1 MAMRNVL
8 LLAIVAVGFLGCS
21 SPAPLP
27 VVDRIDLE
35 RYAGRWY
42 EWARFDHI
50 FERGCDCSVAEYT
63 LEGETVGVTNWCFE
77 DGEWRNTSGTA
88 YPVEGSQNAKLE
100 VQFFWPFRGD
110 YYILWID
117 STYEHVLVGSPS
129 RDYLWVLARSPETD
143 AAVLDSMKTVA
154 TSLGFD
160 VSRLLPIRCTSQPP
174 TK

>member
-1 MAMRNVL
+1 MTGSKILLSVL
-8 LLAIVAVGFLGCS
+8 LSGIFLGCS

-27 VVDRIDLE
+27 VVDRIDLQ

-50 FERGCDCSVAEYT
+50 FERGCECSVAEYT

-77 DGEWRNTSGTA
+77 DGEWRSTSGTA
-88 YPVEGSQNAKLE
+88 YPVEGSRNAKLE

-117 STYEHVLVGSPS
+117 SAYEHVLVGSPS
-129 RDYLWVLARSPETD
+129 RDYLWILARSAEPNP
-143 AAVLDSMKTVA
+143 AVLDSMKAVA
-154 TSLGFD
+154 ATLGFD
-160 VSRLLPIRCTSQPP
+160 PKRLLPIRCVSQPP
-174 TK
+174 AK